1 MVSNFLL
8 EIGVGLTFSTL
19 FSDAFFC
26 LAGVGP
32 PRSHSNMADVDHGR
46 RASTWTR
53 GSLWSS
59 RVLPAA
65 GEHQQNQ
72 QVGRYCAPGDHFL
85 AAPRL
90 V

>member
-1 MVSNFLL
+1 MVSNFRL
-8 EIGVGLTFSTL
+8 EIGVSLTFSTR

-26 LAGVGP
+26 LDGVGP
-32 PRSHSNMADVDHGR
+32 PRAHRDLADVDHGR

-65 GEHQQNQ
+65 GEPQQHQ